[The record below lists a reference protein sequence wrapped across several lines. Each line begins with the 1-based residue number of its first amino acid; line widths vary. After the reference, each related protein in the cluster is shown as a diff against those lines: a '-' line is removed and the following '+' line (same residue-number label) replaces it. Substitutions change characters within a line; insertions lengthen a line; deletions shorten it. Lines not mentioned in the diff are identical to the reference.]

1 MTTTNPLQ
9 ILTKQGEELLA
20 RLAAEE
26 KELVIDKFIFA
37 DVPDRG
43 EFPSREEAIPHDYI
57 VHEEPIGEKGR
68 LTENSVIYTATLA
81 SDVGP
86 FYFNWSGLYCSEHNV
101 LVTIHYPKRTPKTQ
115 DQPGIAGNTLVRSQ
129 VLQYTGVAEIT
140 NITVDASTWQY
151 NSNDRLKKM
160 DADVAQALIDQ
171 NGKDWFIGD
180 GFQVLPKTDTS
191 VAITPGAGYVSGN
204 RVSLGFERIIS
215 VPTKPAYIYLDAK
228 REGTP
233 TGEQITTFNFVV
245 SAEEKDDYI
254 DTSTGKQTPHFVCKI
269 AQVLED
275 GSVSDLR
282 PEGESAGKEWV
293 NKNAGYETKNPI
305 LRNIGDKLRENSSV
319 RDMGE
324 NQGDDTENIKAL
336 SSVGSIDD
344 SDAHYFV
351 IQKDHTL
358 LSTEDDKKMSLLGA
372 SFKVLPHDYSAG
384 YQPGD
389 WARYT
394 FIHSKASRNTAIGM
408 TFDGNGE
415 FTNSTHLPD
424 EVNIHFQPMSFYGEG
439 REERTKN
446 NRALFN
452 DVLGCG
458 GHSYMWGNSDNAW
471 MCFNYA
477 SGHAGSGMAGGNRNA
492 IMMGNILQDGLDA
505 HLVAN
510 TAENVLISGNVTDMN
525 ANGGVCDIAGSKT
538 VAFTANVG
546 CGGTNTGVW
555 VIKSPNSGETYQD
568 VTVTANLLKNN
579 SRYPHRW
586 QGEITAGFREPT
598 EEFSG
603 ENLSIL
609 SNHLHSV
616 NNGVDL
622 VDNAV
627 VFVGYGT
634 KKTVFANNA
643 IFGTTT
649 LNFPTYQFRGA
660 EDVAVLNNTCWQDR
674 QALAWFEDCKGRIV
688 WKDNVNSRVHPESPQ
703 VPSEM
708 VAQDGRIFY
717 SIVRKLN
724 PLQGII
730 AFEIKMP
737 GGITNDIVELRVTQQ
752 GSTGI
757 VHKRLYVEGHELA
770 VPIIHQEDTLAKVGA
785 LPPDVVINREIGKF
799 VITCRNEH
807 PTTALNLSFSIEITT
822 QDDKSS
828 RLVPKFIPMS
838 I

>member
-1 MTTTNPLQ
+1 MANTTDKS
-9 ILTKQGEELLA
+9 ILTAAGKALLA
-20 RLAAEE
+20 QLNAEE
-26 KELVIDKFIFA
+26 KPLIIDKMIFA
-37 DVPDRG
+37 NVPNRP
-43 EFPSREEAIPHDYI
+43 EFPQPDDVVPTDHV
-57 VHEEPIGEKGR
+57 VHQEGVEQRGR
-68 LTENSVIYTATLA
+68 LSADSVIYSTTLT

-86 FYFNWSGLYCSEHNV
+86 FNFNWTGAYCSEYGV
-101 LVTIHYPKRTPKTQ
+101 LVTIDHHALTPKTA
-115 DQPGIAGNTLVRSQ
+115 DEPGVSGNTLVRSV
-129 VLQYTGVAEIT
+129 VLEYKDIAEIT

-151 NSNDRLKKM
+151 NANERMKKM
-160 DADVAQALIDQ
+160 DTDVAQAIIDQ
-171 NGKDWFIGD
+171 NGKDWFIED
-180 GFQVLPKTDTS
+180 GFLV
-191 VAITPGAGYVSGN
+191 TPQSTAFNIKAGAGYVSGN
-204 RVSLGFERIIS
+204 RVTLEFDRNVQ
-215 VPTKPAYIYLDAK
+215 VPNKPSFIFVDAH

-233 TGEQITTFNFVV
+233 TGEQVTLFDFVV
-245 SAEEKDDYI
+245 TAEEKDDYT
-254 DTSTGKQTPHFVCKI
+254 DDNGVKHFVCKI
-269 AQVLED
+269 AQVLAD

-282 PEGESAGKEWV
+282 SEGETASREWV

-305 LRNIGDKLRENSSV
+305 LRKVGEKLRENSSV

-324 NQGDDTENIKAL
+324 DKADDTENIKAL
-336 SSVGSIDD
+336 SNVGSIDD
-344 SDAHYFV
+344 SDDHDFV
-351 IQKDHTL
+351 IQKEHTL
-358 LSTEDDKKMSLLGA
+358 LSIEDDKKMSLLGA

-439 REERTKN
+439 REDRTKN
-446 NRALFN
+446 NRAFFN

-492 IMMGNILQDGLDA
+492 IMMGNIYQDGLDA

-538 VAFTANVG
+538 VAFTGNVG
-546 CGGTNTGVW
+546 YGGTNTGVW

-568 VTVTANLLKNN
+568 VTVTANMLKNN

-703 VPSEM
+703 VPTEM

-717 SIVRKLN
+717 SLVRTLN
-724 PLQGII
+724 PLEGII
-730 AFEIKMP
+730 AFEILMP
-737 GGITNDIVELRVTQQ
+737 GGMTNDIIELKVTQQ
-752 GSTGI
+752 GGTGI
-757 VHKRLYVEGHELA
+757 VHKRLYVEGHELV
-770 VPIIHQEDTLAKVGA
+770 VPTVNQEDTLAKVGA
-785 LPPDVVINREIGKF
+785 LPPDIVINKEVGKF
-799 VITCRNEH
+799 VITCRSEH
-807 PTTALNLSFSIEITT
+807 PSTALRCSFSIEITT
-822 QDDKSS
+822 QDDRGS
-828 RLVPKFIPMS
+828 RLVPRFVPMVV
-838 I
+838 

>member
-1 MTTTNPLQ
+1 MADLVPESEQ
-9 ILTKQGEELLA
+9 QYGSILTVLGES
-20 RLAAEE
+20 AE
-26 KELVIDKFIFA
+26 
-37 DVPDRG
+37 
-43 EFPSREEAIPHDYI
+43 
-57 VHEEPIGEKGR
+57 
-68 LTENSVIYTATLA
+68 
-81 SDVGP
+81 
-86 FYFNWSGLYCSEHNV
+86 
-101 LVTIHYPKRTPKTQ
+101 
-115 DQPGIAGNTLVRSQ
+115 
-129 VLQYTGVAEIT
+129 
-140 NITVDASTWQY
+140 
-151 NSNDRLKKM
+151 
-160 DADVAQALIDQ
+160 Q
-171 NGKDWFIGD
+171 NGKMLKKPVEFTHIAFGD
-180 GFQVLPKTDTS
+180 ANDTYVQPDRKAQSLVNELYRIPVNSVDVLQPTPDS
-191 VAITPGAGYVSGN
+191 VPILKVEALIPDDIHDIVIREFAAVATFNGQSYFHAVGNCARVYVPNPVNNGQLN
-204 RVSLGFERIIS
+204 NPVSLEMTF
-215 VPTKPAYIYLDAK
+215 V
-228 REGTP
+228 
-233 TGEQITTFNFVV
+233 IT
-245 SAEEKDDYI
+245 SAEPIVEMDPNVI
-254 DTSTGKQTPHFVCKI
+254 TAS
-269 AQVLED
+269 
-275 GSVSDLR
+275 R
-282 PEGESAGKEWV
+282 EWV
-293 NKNAGYETKNPI
+293 NKNAGYKTKNPI

-319 RDMGE
+319 RDMGD
-324 NQGDDTENIKAL
+324 NKGDDTENIKAL
-336 SSVGSIDD
+336 SNAGSIDD
-344 SDAHYFV
+344 SDAHDFV
-351 IQKDHTL
+351 IQEDYTL
-358 LSTEDDKKMSLLGA
+358 LSVEDDKKMSLLGA
-372 SFKVLPHDYSAG
+372 VFKVLSHDYSSG
-384 YQPGD
+384 HQPGG
-389 WARYT
+389 WARYS
-394 FIHSKASRNTAIGM
+394 FIHSKGSRNTVLGM

-415 FTNSTHLPD
+415 FTNSTYLPD
-424 EVNIHFQPMSFYGEG
+424 EVNIHFQPMSFYGES
-439 REERTKN
+439 REKRTKN
-446 NRALFN
+446 NRAFFN
-452 DVLGCG
+452 DVLGSG

-477 SGHAGSGMAGGNRNA
+477 NAHAGSGMAGGNRNTVM
-492 IMMGNILQDGLDA
+492 IGNIYQDGLDA

-510 TAENVLISGNVTDMN
+510 TAENVVISGNVTDMN

-538 VAFTANVG
+538 VAFTGNVG
-546 CGGTNTGVW
+546 YGGTNTGVW

-703 VPSEM
+703 VPTEM

-717 SIVRKLN
+717 SLVRKLE

-785 LPPDVVINREIGKF
+785 LPPDVVINKEIGKF

-822 QDDKSS
+822 QDDKGS
-828 RLVPKFIPMS
+828 RLVPRFISMVG
-838 I
+838 

>member
-1 MTTTNPLQ
+1 MANTTETK
-9 ILTKQGEELLA
+9 ILTSAGKALLAQVNAEELPFKL
-20 RLAAEE
+20 
-26 KELVIDKFIFA
+26 DKLIFA
-37 DVPDRG
+37 NIPEPKGFPQPDDGVPT
-43 EFPSREEAIPHDYI
+43 DY
-57 VHEEPIGEKGR
+57 VVFEKRVEQRGR
-68 LTENSVIYTATLA
+68 LSPDVVIYSTTLT
-81 SDVGP
+81 SKEGP
-86 FYFNWSGLYCSEHNV
+86 FEFNWTGGYSSEHGV
-101 LVTIHYPKRTPKTQ
+101 LVTIDHHKRTPKTA
-115 DQPGIAGNTLVRSQ
+115 DEPGVAGNTMVRSIT
-129 VLQYTGVAEIT
+129 LEYKDIAEIT
-140 NITVDASTWQY
+140 NITVDASSWQY
-151 NSNDRLKKM
+151 NATPRMKKM
-160 DADVAQALIDQ
+160 DEDVAQAIIDQ
-171 NGKDWFIGD
+171 NGKDWFIDD
-180 GFQVLPKTDTS
+180 GFLV
-191 VAITPGAGYVSGN
+191 TPSGSAYNIKAGGGYVSGN
-204 RVSLGFERIIS
+204 RVAMEFDRS
-215 VPTKPAYIYLDAK
+215 VQVPNKPSFIYIDAH

-233 TGEQITTFNFVV
+233 TGEQVTLFNFVV
-245 SAEEKDDYI
+245 TAEEKDDYI
-254 DTSTGKQTPHFVCKI
+254 DSSTGKQIPHFVCKI

-319 RDMGE
+319 RDMGD
-324 NQGDDTENIKAL
+324 NKGDDTENIKAL
-336 SSVGSIDD
+336 SNAGSIDD
-344 SDAHYFV
+344 SDAHDFV

-446 NRALFN
+446 NRAFFN

-538 VAFTANVG
+538 VAFTGNVG
-546 CGGTNTGVW
+546 YGGTNTGVW

-703 VPSEM
+703 VPTEM

-785 LPPDVVINREIGKF
+785 LPPDVVINKEIGKF

-807 PTTALNLSFSIEITT
+807 PTTVLNLSFSIEITT